1 MGPGEGREPQK
12 ARTKVGFPRPVR
24 AAIVNTARIASY
36 VWRHTLRSLR
46 DVRWETLYLSYA
58 DQVFAYARLRV
69 GSDDAADVVAD
80 TFLVAWRRLE
90 DVPEDALPWLYA
102 AAHNVINNARRA
114 EVRRDALRSR
124 LATKERFETHDD
136 PAPLIEARADIVAA
150 MRRLPARERDAL
162 FLVAWGDVEPRLA
175 AALMGCSP
183 GTFAVRVH
191 RGRQHLMKILASS
204 EPTGPSVRAT
214 A

>member
-1 MGPGEGREPQK
+1 
-12 ARTKVGFPRPVR
+12 
-24 AAIVNTARIASY
+24 
-36 VWRHTLRSLR
+36 LRSLR

-58 DQVFAYARLRV
+58 DQVFAYASRRV

-102 AAHNVINNARRA
+102 AARNVINNARRA

-124 LATKERFETHDD
+124 LANTERYETNDD
-136 PAPLIEARADIVAA
+136 PAPMIEARADIVAA
-150 MRRLPARERDAL
+150 MRLLPAPECDAL
-162 FLVAWGDVEPRLA
+162 ILAAWGDVEPRLA

-183 GTFAVRVH
+183 GAFAVRVH
-191 RGRQHLMKILASS
+191 RGRRHLMEILGSS
-204 EPTGPSVRAT
+204 EPTAPSVRAT